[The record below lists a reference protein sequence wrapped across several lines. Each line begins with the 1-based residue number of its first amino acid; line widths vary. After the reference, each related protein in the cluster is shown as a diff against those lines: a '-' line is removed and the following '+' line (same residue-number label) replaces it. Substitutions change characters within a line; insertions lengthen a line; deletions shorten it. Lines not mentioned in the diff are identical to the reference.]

1 MILNI
6 ENNEFIQKVKDF
18 ISNNATT
25 GFWDD
30 LSLSEQKEIR
40 EGIKSLDSGER
51 ISYNEFLKK
60 VS

>member
-1 MILNI
+1 VILNI
-6 ENNEFIQKVKDF
+6 ENNEFIQTVKDF

-40 EGIKSLDSGER
+40 EGIKSLDRGER

>member
-1 MILNI
+1 VILNI

-18 ISNNATT
+18 ISNNETT

-40 EGIKSLDSGER
+40 EGIKSLDRGER